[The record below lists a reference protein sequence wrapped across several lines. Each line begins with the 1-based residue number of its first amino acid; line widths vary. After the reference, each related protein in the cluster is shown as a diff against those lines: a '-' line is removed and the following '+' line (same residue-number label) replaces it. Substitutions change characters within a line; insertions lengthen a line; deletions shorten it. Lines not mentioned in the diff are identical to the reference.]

1 VSDRLA
7 VGVACFSTFGGSG
20 VVAAEVAASLARR
33 GHAVHVFSD
42 ERPGRLAA
50 DEAGVAF
57 HRVEAPAYPQLR
69 HDLYTLALASKI
81 VEVAL
86 REGLDL
92 VHAHYA
98 LPHAVSAEL
107 ARQVLASEPGAR
119 RLRVVTTLHG
129 TDTTLV
135 GVDPGF
141 RPLTRFSVKSSDAVT
156 TPSRWLAEV
165 TRRHLALPAEL
176 PIDVVPNFVD
186 ASRFAPAMDASRFA
200 PAMDASRFAP
210 AMDASAG
217 VPVLVHVSNFRPLKR
232 VEDVVRIFAAV
243 RARGPARLRL
253 VGDGPSRADV
263 VALAASLGV
272 AADVELVGERADLP
286 ALLAGAAVF
295 LLPSASESFGLA
307 ALEALAC
314 GVPVVACDVGGLP
327 EVVADGEVGFL
338 HRVGDV
344 AAMAASTARLLDDP
358 ALRARLGR
366 AARARAE
373 THFQVEPA
381 VDRYE
386 TIYRR
391 ALAST

>member
-20 VVAAEVAASLARR
+20 VVAAEVATSLARR

-42 ERPGRLAA
+42 ERPGRLGGG
-50 DEAGVAF
+50 EAGVAF

-86 REGLDL
+86 GAGLDL

-107 ARQVLASEPGAR
+107 ARQVLAGEPAAR

-141 RPLTRFSVKSSDAVT
+141 RPLTRFSVVSSDAVT
-156 TPSRWLAEV
+156 APSRWLAEA
-165 TRRHLALPAEL
+165 TRRHLALPAGFA
-176 PIDVVPNFVD
+176 IDVVPNFVD
-186 ASRFAPAMDASRFA
+186 ADRFAPTPAA
-200 PAMDASRFAP
+200 PGGP
-210 AMDASAG
+210 
-217 VPVLVHVSNFRPLKR
+217 PVLVHVSNFRALKR
-232 VEDVVRIFAAV
+232 VEDVVRVFAAV
-243 RARGPARLRL
+243 RARRPARLRL
-253 VGDGPSRADV
+253 VGDGPSRAGV
-263 VALAASLGV
+263 AALADALGV
-272 AADVELVGERADLP
+272 GADVELVGERAADLP
-286 ALLAGAAVF
+286 ALLAGAAAF
-295 LLPSASESFGLA
+295 LLPSESESFGLA

-314 GVPVVACDVGGLP
+314 GVPVVASDVGGLP

-338 HRVGDV
+338 HPVGDV
-344 AAMAASTARLLDDP
+344 AAMAASVGRLLDEP
-358 ALRARLGR
+358 ALRARLGG

-373 THFQVEPA
+373 TLFRVEPA

-386 TIYRR
+386 AIYRR
-391 ALAST
+391 ALASEASAT